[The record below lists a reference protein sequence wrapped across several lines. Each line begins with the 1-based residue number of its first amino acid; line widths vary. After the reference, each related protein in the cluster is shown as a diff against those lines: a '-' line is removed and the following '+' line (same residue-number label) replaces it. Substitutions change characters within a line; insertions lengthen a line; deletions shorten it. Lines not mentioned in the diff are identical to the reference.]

1 MFNVFTA
8 ARRIEEENTR
18 LRREVADLQDI
29 NRKLAAKLAVDNT
42 RARDEITSP
51 EEQFTAL
58 AEDFHGTA
66 GNPHP
71 SLPVRIHRI
80 LAGIQ

>member
-1 MFNVFTA
+1 MTTTDRA
-8 ARRIEEENTR
+8 ARRLEEENTR
-18 LRREVADLQDI
+18 LRREVTALQDI
-29 NRKLAAKLAVDNT
+29 NRKLATKLAVDSA
-42 RARDEITSP
+42 RARDEATRLR
-51 EEQFTAL
+51 EQFAAL
-58 AEDFHGTA
+58 AEDLHGTA